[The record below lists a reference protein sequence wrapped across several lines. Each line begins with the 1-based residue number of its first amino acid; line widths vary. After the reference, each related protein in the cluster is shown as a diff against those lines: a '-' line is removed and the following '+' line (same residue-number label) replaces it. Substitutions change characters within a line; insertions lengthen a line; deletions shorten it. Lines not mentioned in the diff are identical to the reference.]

1 MVRKL
6 NFGQVFSRAYLRKA
20 KYHLVGFTR
29 LFENLKA
36 KVNGKPIFILG
47 NQKSGTTAI
56 AALLARMA
64 GLSVALDLRKE
75 VHRPI
80 IENVKKGDVSFE
92 SFVKRNKLDLSREL
106 IKSTDLTFLFEELR
120 NYFPEAEFV
129 FIIRDPRAN
138 IRSTLDRLTIP
149 GNQNKLTDKQWAEI
163 PPAWRQVL
171 DGKWLNLS
179 GENYIEILAA
189 RWNFC
194 ADLYLKQCEMFK
206 ICKYEDFLKNKIGEI
221 QRIAESLGLKIKN
234 DISEY
239 LDVEYQPKGRN
250 KDAYW
255 QIFFG
260 DNFARIN
267 KICGERMRL
276 FHYDPGF
283 TNE

>member
-138 IRSTLDRLTIP
+138 IRSILDRLNIS
-149 GNQNKLTDKQWAEI
+149 GNQNKLTDEQWAKI

-194 ADLYLKQCEMFK
+194 ADLYLKQCEIFK
-206 ICKYEDFLKNKIGEI
+206 ICKYEVFLKNKIGEI
-221 QRIAESLGLKIKN
+221 QRIAESLGLEIKN

-250 KDAYW
+250 KDAFW

-260 DNFARIN
+260 NNFARIN